1 MQPLYD
7 AVMALARSASD
18 ARNGGWLCGALGSH
32 TGPKCVNG
40 LVTWNMTWPRLYND
54 GLTFSPGVMSLYGG
68 VHYLYGDD
76 LPKEKHEAA
85 RIAGVALIKT
95 RPPYDELIMRDL
107 DDDGRSRMLE
117 LFAEPEMADD
127 EFRGDTLALINDLAT
142 RDGEPLLSA
151 SDAAAWFDRA
161 CDLLAEQLPEPLPS
175 ALTVDEKIV
184 VNRAPELT
192 AV

>member
-1 MQPLYD
+1 M
-7 AVMALARSASD
+7 
-18 ARNGGWLCGALGSH
+18 
-32 TGPKCVNG
+32 
-40 LVTWNMTWPRLYND
+40 
-54 GLTFSPGVMSLYGG
+54 
-68 VHYLYGDD
+68 
-76 LPKEKHEAA
+76 
-85 RIAGVALIKT
+85 ALIKR